1 MFTNSDFI
9 IITICYFLGSI
20 PCGLLISKLLRKDDP
35 RQSGSKNIGATN
47 MLRISGW
54 KVGLLTLIS
63 DVAKAYIPLIVLI
76 KSLNFSHI
84 EEAILAIFMG
94 HLFPVWIKFKGG
106 KGIAVLIGSLLAYN
120 SMYGQ
125 IYVLVWL
132 LTALI
137 TRYSSLA
144 ALIALITT
152 FMFILTKNDD
162 LSFAMLFILTL
173 VIFKHKANIARLFK
187 GQESKIILKKEN

>member
-1 MFTNSDFI
+1 MFTNSDLLI
-9 IITICYFLGSI
+9 IIICYFLGSV

-54 KVGLLTLIS
+54 KVGLLTLIL
-63 DVAKAYIPLIVLI
+63 DVAKAYIPLIILI
-76 KSLNFSHI
+76 KSLNFPHI
-84 EEAILAIFMG
+84 EEVILAIFIG

-120 SMYGQ
+120 SIYGQ
-125 IYVLVWL
+125 IYILIWL

-144 ALIALITT
+144 ALIALIST
-152 FMFILTKNDD
+152 FMFVFTKNDD
-162 LSFAMLFILTL
+162 LSFVMLFILTL
-173 VIFKHKANIARLFK
+173 VIFKHKANIARLSR

>member
-1 MFTNSDFI
+1 MFTNSDLLI
-9 IITICYFLGSI
+9 ILICYFLGSI

-47 MLRISGW
+47 MLRVSGW
-54 KVGLLTLIS
+54 KVGLLTLIL
-63 DVAKAYIPLIVLI
+63 DVAKAYIPLIILI
-76 KSLNFSHI
+76 KSINFTHI
-84 EEAILAIFMG
+84 EEAILAIFIG

-120 SMYGQ
+120 SIYGQ
-125 IYVLVWL
+125 FYILVWL

-144 ALIALITT
+144 ALVALISTSL
-152 FMFILTKNDD
+152 FVFTKNDD
-162 LSFAMLFILTL
+162 LLFVMLFILTL
-173 VIFKHKANIARLFK
+173 IIFKHKANILRLFK

>member
-1 MFTNSDFI
+1 MFTNSDLLI
-9 IITICYFLGSI
+9 ILICYFLGSI

-35 RQSGSKNIGATN
+35 RRSGSKNIGATN

-54 KVGLLTLIS
+54 KVGLLTLIL

-76 KSLNFSHI
+76 KSLNFAHI
-84 EEAILAIFMG
+84 EGAILAIFIG

-120 SMYGQ
+120 SIYGQ
-125 IYVLVWL
+125 FYILIWL

-144 ALIALITT
+144 ALVALISTSL
-152 FMFILTKNDD
+152 FVFTKNDD
-162 LSFAMLFILTL
+162 LLFVMLFILTL
-173 VIFKHKANIARLFK
+173 IIFKHKANISRLFK

>member
-1 MFTNSDFI
+1 M
-9 IITICYFLGSI
+9 CYFFGSI
-20 PCGLLISKLLRKDDP
+20 PFGLLISKLLRKDDP

-47 MLRISGW
+47 MMRISGW
-54 KVGLLTLIS
+54 KVGLLTLIL
-63 DVAKAYIPLIVLI
+63 DVAKAYIPVIILINN
-76 KSLNFSHI
+76 LNFPHI
-84 EEAILAIFMG
+84 EEAIIVIFIG

-120 SMYGQ
+120 SIYGQ
-125 IYVLVWL
+125 IFILTWL

-144 ALIALITT
+144 ALIALIST
-152 FMFILTKNDD
+152 FIFVLTKNDD
-162 LSFAMLFILTL
+162 LSFVMFLIFTL
-173 VIFKHKANIARLFK
+173 IVFKHKSNISRLFK

>member
-1 MFTNSDFI
+1 MFTNSDLLI
-9 IITICYFLGSI
+9 ILICYFLGSI

-54 KVGLLTLIS
+54 KVGLLTLIL
-63 DVAKAYIPLIVLI
+63 DVAKAYIPLMLLI
-76 KSLNFSHI
+76 KSLNFTHI
-84 EEAILAIFMG
+84 EEAILAIFIG

-120 SMYGQ
+120 PIYGQ
-125 IYVLVWL
+125 FYVLIWL

-144 ALIALITT
+144 ALVALISTSL
-152 FMFILTKNDD
+152 FVFTKNDD
-162 LSFAMLFILTL
+162 LLFVMLFILTL
-173 VIFKHKANIARLFK
+173 IIYKHKANILRLFK

>member
-1 MFTNSDFI
+1 MFTNSDLLI
-9 IITICYFLGSI
+9 ILICYFLGSI

-35 RQSGSKNIGATN
+35 RRSGSKNIGATN

-54 KVGLLTLIS
+54 KVGLLTLIL
-63 DVAKAYIPLIVLI
+63 DVAKAYIPLIILI
-76 KSLNFSHI
+76 KSIDFTHI
-84 EEAILAIFMG
+84 EEAILAIFIG

-120 SMYGQ
+120 SIYGQ
-125 IYVLVWL
+125 FYILIWL

-144 ALIALITT
+144 ALVALISTSL
-152 FMFILTKNDD
+152 FVFTKNDD
-162 LSFAMLFILTL
+162 LLFVMLFILTL
-173 VIFKHKANIARLFK
+173 IIFKHKANISRLFK

>member
-1 MFTNSDFI
+1 MFTNSDLLI
-9 IITICYFLGSI
+9 IIICYFLGSV

-54 KVGLLTLIS
+54 KVGLLTLIL
-63 DVAKAYIPLIVLI
+63 DVAKAYIPLIILI
-76 KSLNFSHI
+76 KSLNFPHI
-84 EEAILAIFMG
+84 EEVILSIFIG

-120 SMYGQ
+120 SIYGQ
-125 IYVLVWL
+125 IYILIWL

-144 ALIALITT
+144 ALIALIST
-152 FMFILTKNDD
+152 FMFVFTKNDD
-162 LSFAMLFILTL
+162 LSFVMLFILTL
-173 VIFKHKANIARLFK
+173 VIFKHKANIARLSR

>member
-1 MFTNSDFI
+1 MFTNSDLLI
-9 IITICYFLGSI
+9 ILICYFLGSI

-54 KVGLLTLIS
+54 KVGLLTLIL
-63 DVAKAYIPLIVLI
+63 DVAKAYIPLMLLI
-76 KSLNFSHI
+76 KSLNFTHI
-84 EEAILAIFMG
+84 EEAILAIFIG

-120 SMYGQ
+120 PIYGQ
-125 IYVLVWL
+125 FYVLIWL

-144 ALIALITT
+144 ALVALISTSL
-152 FMFILTKNDD
+152 FVFTKNDD
-162 LSFAMLFILTL
+162 LLFVMLFILTL
-173 VIFKHKANIARLFK
+173 IIFKHKANILRLFK

>member
-1 MFTNSDFI
+1 MFTNSDLLI
-9 IITICYFLGSI
+9 ILICYFLGSI

-47 MLRISGW
+47 MLRVSGW
-54 KVGLLTLIS
+54 KVGLLTLIL
-63 DVAKAYIPLIVLI
+63 DVAKAYIPLIILI
-76 KSLNFSHI
+76 KSINFTHI
-84 EEAILAIFMG
+84 EEAILAIFIG

-120 SMYGQ
+120 SIYGQ
-125 IYVLVWL
+125 FYILIWL

-144 ALIALITT
+144 ALVALISTSL
-152 FMFILTKNDD
+152 FVFTKNDD
-162 LSFAMLFILTL
+162 LLFVMLFILTL
-173 VIFKHKANIARLFK
+173 IIFKHKANISRLFK